1 MIRKKI
7 LNLIIVLLISVSS
20 LFLAACGPKN
30 NPGGG
35 NNNGGDNGGGNNGGE
50 IEVPEIPETPGN
62 DKTVDEMFSKFKI
75 ITKDNSVKVI
85 DPTNEGALTNF
96 NELLERQI
104 HVLAND
110 ILYRL
115 VSVYGAGTSGLTQPS
130 GKDEE
135 QAYELR
141 DEIIT
146 NTTYNY
152 SNNNAV
158 ISNYT
163 LIEIPLETDMVD
175 AIYKYADNVTVSYAN
190 SRLNEAVSYA
200 IVLKHGTYRTEEI
213 LTTQF
218 QNTNAIN
225 GGYYWDESI
234 GITGGR
240 FYPNLGFNENL
251 KWNWNYDN
259 FTLNDQ
265 NLATE
270 IHTKYKDEYL
280 EDYLKPAIANILAGT
295 TDLEFNEAINEIE
308 YLGFTKADR
317 ESISQ
322 FVYQTII
329 GEKQIE
335 LDNYIF
341 DNILN
346 ALTDYNVANI
356 DADKEELEAAS
367 ENADF
372 DEFNLV
378 FNDDEEETY
387 WLKKHMWH
395 YFKAYNI
402 LVPEMLDRAFSNSF
416 GGLEIDRVK
425 YIPGSEPKLPILVDG
440 VVQKYDLD
448 EYESFE
454 KIEEVN
460 YISLYPKMTRSSQF
474 DIKVEENAEDVK
486 MTDEFFNIKSLI
498 LQPKTEV
505 SLLEL
510 WMAISTETNIRVKF
524 QVKVKYVANGA
535 IYLNDY
541 VKSTANDGSTVF
553 DITGMYDTDPSLAG
567 DGVPWYFDLNISD
580 HITKN
585 SAGHYVAL
593 DGTTTSPNYP
603 VMNVYNG
610 KDLSVNK
617 YDLWNNNPF
626 KLSGYESGDNYV
638 ELSFN
643 ILEAWELDGS
653 TSTEY
658 YGDVLFSIGFSDPW
672 F

>member
-20 LFLAACGPKN
+20 LFLAACGPKT

-35 NNNGGDNGGGNNGGE
+35 NNNGGNNGGGNNGGE

-104 HVLAND
+104 DVLAND

-115 VSVYGAGTSGLTQPS
+115 VAVYGAG
-130 GKDEE
+130 
-135 QAYELR
+135 A
-141 DEIIT
+141 
-146 NTTYNY
+146 NTTNNISGNEKAYLI
-152 SNNNAV
+152 NNNITLSPYSYNSLNAY
-158 ISNYT
+158 ISNYN
-163 LIEIPLETDMVD
+163 LIKPSSEIYLGIPV
-175 AIYKYADNVTVSYAN
+175 YKYDDGTEITTSNMKINHASSYARELYTGN
-190 SRLNEAVSYA
+190 WTNYSDHL
-200 IVLKHGTYRTEEI
+200 
-213 LTTQF
+213 LTLHF
-218 QNTNAIN
+218 KNTNAIN
-225 GGYYWDESI
+225 GGYYWDEVA
-234 GITGGR
+234 
-240 FYPNLGFNENL
+240 GFNTVFNNNLNWNWDYENL
-251 KWNWNYDN
+251 NINED
-259 FTLNDQ
+259 TST
-265 NLATE
+265 AE
-270 IHTKYKDEYL
+270 VHSEYKSEYL
-280 EDYLKPAIANILAGT
+280 EVFKTEIANILAGT
-295 TDLEFNEAINEIE
+295 NNLEFEQAVNEIE
-308 YLGFTKADR
+308 YLGFKKADR
-317 ESISQ
+317 EKISQ
-322 FVYQTII
+322 FVMDSII
-329 GEKQIE
+329 GESQVK

-346 ALTDYNVANI
+346 KLTDYNVSNI
-356 DADKEELEAAS
+356 NDDKEELETAS

-378 FNDDEEETY
+378 FNHEEEETY

-454 KIEEVN
+454 TIEDVN

-498 LQPKTEV
+498 LQPKTDV

-610 KDLSVNK
+610 KDLSVND